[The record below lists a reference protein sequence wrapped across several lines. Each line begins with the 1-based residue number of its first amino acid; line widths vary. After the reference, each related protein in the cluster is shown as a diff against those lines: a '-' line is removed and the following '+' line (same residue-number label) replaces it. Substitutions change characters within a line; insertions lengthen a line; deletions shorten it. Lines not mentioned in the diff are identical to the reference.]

1 MVGLLIATV
10 TFTLIVAVLVAVL
23 VAVTVVPVFAALQM
37 ADARRFSTTR
47 WAVLSGVAVVV
58 GLLLVYEL
66 HAHHVSRLVLLAP
79 LLLTWAG
86 PLTLWGLGFALAGA
100 GIPQVLGSGAGA
112 VGAGVAA
119 VLTAIIPAAWAAA
132 GPDRKRGS

>member
-1 MVGLLIATV
+1 MQA
-10 TFTLIVAVLVAVL
+10 
-23 VAVTVVPVFAALQM
+23 
-37 ADARRFSTTR
+37 
-47 WAVLSGVAVVV
+47 
-58 GLLLVYEL
+58 
-66 HAHHVSRLVLLAP
+66 
-79 LLLTWAG
+79 
-86 PLTLWGLGFALAGA
+86 LTLWGLGFALAGV